1 MSFINLSLYG
11 FNPVEFS
18 FRRVFTFSTTGF
30 LFLFFFFWQSLL
42 NHTRLFENSVFLT
55 QKKNTFLPTQTF
67 FPEIGKLLKIN
78 FPRDKKHFLCRT

>member
-11 FNPVEFS
+11 FNRVEFS

-42 NHTRLFENSVFLT
+42 NHTRLFENSVFSDAE
-55 QKKNTFLPTQTF
+55 KKTPFYQHKRF
-67 FPEIGKLLKIN
+67 FPKLGN
-78 FPRDKKHFLCRT
+78 C

>member
-1 MSFINLSLYG
+1 MSFINLSLYS

-30 LFLFFFFWQSLL
+30 LFLFFFFGKVYLTTHACL
-42 NHTRLFENSVFLT
+42 KILFFQT